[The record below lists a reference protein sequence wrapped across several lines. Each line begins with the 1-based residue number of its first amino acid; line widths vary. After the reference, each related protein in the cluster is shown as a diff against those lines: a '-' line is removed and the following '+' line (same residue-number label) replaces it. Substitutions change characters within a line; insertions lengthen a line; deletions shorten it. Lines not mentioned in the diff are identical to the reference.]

1 MTVIDLEPY
10 MVTVAPSRWV
20 SNAGG
25 SPMPICDPVRN
36 LMRQQDLRCNLGT
49 KEKVEYVKS
58 LFQDLFTGATIGL
71 GKDRGGLY
79 YLELQGAKKD
89 DSKELTNQQVHL
101 VPKILLWH
109 KRLRSSIS
117 FGYLQRLLPNLFSEL
132 VVSKFHY
139 ESELAKYHNV
149 PYHLSMNTI
158 YLFFL
163 FFIAMF
169 GLLHEPLLLVVSG
182 GL

>member
-58 LFQDLFTGATIGL
+58 LFQGL
-71 GKDRGGLY
+71 TPRP
-79 YLELQGAKKD
+79 
-89 DSKELTNQQVHL
+89 V
-101 VPKILLWH
+101 
-109 KRLRSSIS
+109 
-117 FGYLQRLLPNLFSEL
+117 
-132 VVSKFHY
+132 
-139 ESELAKYHNV
+139 
-149 PYHLSMNTI
+149 
-158 YLFFL
+158 
-163 FFIAMF
+163 
-169 GLLHEPLLLVVSG
+169 
-182 GL
+182 